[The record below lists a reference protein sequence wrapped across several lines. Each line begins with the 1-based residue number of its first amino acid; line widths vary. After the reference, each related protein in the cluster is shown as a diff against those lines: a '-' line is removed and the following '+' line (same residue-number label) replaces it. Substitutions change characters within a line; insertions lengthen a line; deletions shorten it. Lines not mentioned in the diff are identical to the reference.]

1 MVRVLAA
8 IALLTSVAH
17 AEHDLCAPG
26 TKHHGAVIDLDL
38 KDADVD
44 DVFRLLSDTGNV
56 NLVVADDVVGKVTVK
71 LKRVA
76 WDAATCTIAA
86 LEHLRV
92 TVEDNILLVR
102 RAEPAA
108 K

>member
-1 MVRVLAA
+1 MVRALAVV
-8 IALLTSVAH
+8 ALLATTASADR
-17 AEHDLCAPG
+17 DLCAPG
-26 TKHHGAVIDLDL
+26 TKHHGALIDLDL
-38 KDADVD
+38 KEADVH
-44 DVFRLLSDTGNV
+44 DVLRLIADTANV
-56 NLVVADDVVGKVTVK
+56 NLVVSDDVAGKVTVK

-102 RAEPAA
+102 RAE